1 MMLRSGRNKAQFAAL
16 LVPGIAVFALFTVYP
31 IVKLFVMSFLRW
43 DLGSVFQRS
52 FAGLE
57 NYKAVLSDETFFV
70 AFENTL
76 LYTLVTV
83 PGQMALGLLAAVLI
97 HSIPRFRVTFRV
109 IYYIPVITSWV
120 IVSLVFRYIFNTEGM
135 LNYFL
140 CNVLHLTK
148 DYVPWLNTR
157 WGGLTVAMLLG
168 IWKGVGWNLVVF
180 LAALQSVPAELYE
193 AADVDGCTGWKKF
206 WYITLPSIRPT
217 ILFALVM
224 LTIGGFNVFTSI
236 KMITDGKP
244 MHQTDTVLT
253 WMYYKAFSTGEFGYA
268 AALSFIVAVT
278 LMVLAFLQF
287 RAMKRQNGLGRGENE
302 KQKKTL
308 ESGAP
313 VYPPASGRRGVGHA
327 DDLYAVHLAP
337 AERRALRVS
346 AALLPQAQ
354 RDHAGK
360 LPVHFRAGEILPEFS
375 QQRHCGPRYD
385 RPCGDHCHGAGVL
398 SGTL

>member
-1 MMLRSGRNKAQFAAL
+1 MAYGNGQLPAGEAGATSVLGGGDIAMFNGSHKDAAWKFMQFMTS
-16 LVPGIAVFALFTVYP
+16 PFA
-31 IVKLFVMSFLRW
+31 
-43 DLGSVFQRS
+43 
-52 FAGLE
+52 E
-57 NYKAVLSDETFFV
+57 
-70 AFENTL
+70 ENTL
-76 LYTLVTV
+76 IYTLVTV

-97 HSIPRFRVTFRV
+97 HSIPRFQVTFRV

-206 WYITLPSIRPT
+206 WYITLSSIRPT

-278 LMVLAFLQF
+278 LMILAFLQF
-287 RAMKRQNGLGRGENE
+287 RAMKRQN
-302 KQKKTL
+302 
-308 ESGAP
+308 
-313 VYPPASGRRGVGHA
+313 
-327 DDLYAVHLAP
+327 D
-337 AERRALRVS
+337 
-346 AALLPQAQ
+346 
-354 RDHAGK
+354 
-360 LPVHFRAGEILPEFS
+360 
-375 QQRHCGPRYD
+375 
-385 RPCGDHCHGAGVL
+385 
-398 SGTL
+398 